1 MDEPR
6 CRGRGRRCGA
16 SSMQLRREAWP
27 GAGGARRNPPLPGL
41 CWGGWALLSAGAVR
55 GRSGTAS
62 PGPGPEGQHT
72 HQLDALRKGVVLP
85 VLLGEALQNLSL
97 SIPAACR
104 KERRIRGQAASRG
117 RRAELQQ
124 CDTPTNTAATPAPP
138 CALAQG
144 WAPPSQEQTARSSS
158 GDAQPGTAE
167 VRQISGQVYPW
178 FPSSLPLLV
187 ISNLALDVFPE
198 QWNRAAPFHFQVPLG
213 PAALHHL
220 KPTPLLKATHTFPW
234 LNPAKRASPARPLPE
249 LAR

>member
-124 CDTPTNTAATPAPP
+124 HDTPTDTAEQQRPQPLRAPWHRDGHPRARSKQPGAALGMHNLAQQKCGRSLAKFTLGFLPP
-138 CALAQG
+138 CHCSLSPT
-144 WAPPSQEQTARSSS
+144 WHSTFSLNN
-158 GDAQPGTAE
+158 GTE
-167 VRQISGQVYPW
+167 RLRFI
-178 FPSSLPLLV
+178 F
-187 ISNLALDVFPE
+187 
-198 QWNRAAPFHFQVPLG
+198 R
-213 PAALHHL
+213 
-220 KPTPLLKATHTFPW
+220 FPW
-234 LNPAKRASPARPLPE
+234 GPQLYIT
-249 LAR
+249 